1 MVPGLRAY
9 GAGLAALPTPA
20 ATRSQRRRGA
30 RHSSTLRALS
40 CVCVRRLFD
49 GVAGIVLLGLWLF
62 CLVDVI
68 VSDQEMCRNLPKMLW
83 LVIVLILPDV
93 GSLLWLILGRPQGR
107 NRGFGVGQP
116 EPMRATSPDDD
127 EAFMQQV
134 RLRAEQQRQRAR
146 EQQRDP
152 SRPNDE

>member
-1 MVPGLRAY
+1 ML
-9 GAGLAALPTPA
+9 
-20 ATRSQRRRGA
+20 
-30 RHSSTLRALS
+30 
-40 CVCVRRLFD
+40 LFD

-152 SRPNDE
+152 SRPDDE